1 MESPR
6 QSGDRISV
14 VVLTLNEG
22 DLLRRTVD
30 SLAATIAEGDEIIV
44 VDDGSTDGSA
54 DFLRDA
60 AGPVTL
66 LSSRD
71 LGVSKGRNLGASHA
85 RGDLLVFSDAH
96 VETPPGWCDPLRRV
110 LADPKVGAA
119 ATTLIDLV
127 ERDCR
132 GYGLRLTGPD
142 LGLEWLDS
150 DRDDAYSVPL
160 LTGAFFAMRH
170 DTFDAVGG
178 FDEGMVRWG
187 SEDVELSIRLWL
199 MGYDLRMI
207 PQVEVAHLFRE
218 KGFYNVEWHWIL
230 HNRLR
235 TAYLH
240 FSDSRY
246 ERVLERLSTSKAFPD
261 AYAMLRSSDA
271 ERYKAEMAPRKV
283 RDPETYFA
291 TFGPEW

>member
-22 DLLRRTVD
+22 DHLRRTVE
-30 SLAATIAEGDEIIV
+30 SLTATIAEGDEIIV
-44 VDDGSTDGSA
+44 VDDGSVDGSA
-54 DFLRDA
+54 DFLRGA
-60 AGPVTL
+60 GGPVTL
-66 LSSRD
+66 VSSRD
-71 LGVSKGRNLGASHA
+71 LGVSKGRNLGARHA
-85 RGDLLVFSDAH
+85 RGGLLVFSDAH
-96 VETPPGWCDPLRRV
+96 VETPPGWCDPIREV
-110 LADPKVGAA
+110 LADPQTGAA

-127 ERDCR
+127 ERECR

-150 DRDDAYSVPL
+150 DREEPYSVPL
-160 LTGAFFAMRH
+160 LTGAFYALRR
-170 DTFDAVGG
+170 DTFESVGG
-178 FDEGMVRWG
+178 FDEGMVKWG

-199 MGYDLRMI
+199 LGYDLRMI

-218 KGFYNVEWHWIL
+218 KGFYTVEWHWIL

-240 FSDSRY
+240 FSDDRFG
-246 ERVLERLSTSKAFPD
+246 RVVERLSNSRSFPEAF
-261 AYAMLRSSDA
+261 AMLRNSDA
-271 ERYKAEMAPRKV
+271 ERYKAELAPRKV
-283 RDPETYFA
+283 RDPECYFA